1 MTAVA
6 VVFWVVV
13 GLLVYAQV
21 GYPLLLE
28 LLGRLRRG
36 RSLAAAVP
44 DGSEPSVSLVI
55 AAHREAEIIEAKVAN
70 ARALDWPGDRLEVIV
85 ACDGSPDD
93 TPARARAA
101 GADLVLEL
109 PWGGKVRA
117 QDAAV
122 DRAGGDLLAFSDA
135 NALWEPGALR
145 ALAAPFA
152 EERVG
157 YACGQV
163 RFVNEGGTN
172 QEGLYWR
179 YEMAIRAR
187 ESQLQSV
194 TAGNGAIYAV
204 RPEAYLR
211 VDPIMGHDLALPF
224 NMVKRGWRAVY
235 APGAR
240 ATEKM
245 VPTVEGEFARKRRMM
260 SHAWPIVLRGGLLS
274 PRGYPPLYALM
285 VASHRL
291 LRYATPFLHPVALVA
306 NAALL
311 GEGWVYVAA
320 FAIQLAVLAAA
331 IAGRVVRVRP
341 LLVARYYVLTT
352 ASMAAGLWDYL
363 RHGTPAG
370 WSPPEGTR

>member
-1 MTAVA
+1 VIVVAVIFWAAVA
-6 VVFWVVV
+6 
-13 GLLVYAQV
+13 LLAYSQV

-28 LLGRLRRG
+28 LLSRVRR
-36 RSLAAAVP
+36 RPAALA
-44 DGSEPSVSLVI
+44 GGGEPRVSLVI
-55 AAHREAEIIEAKVAN
+55 AAHREAEVIGAKVAN
-70 ARALDWPGDRLEVIV
+70 ARALDWPAGGLEVIV

-122 DRAGGDLLAFSDA
+122 ERASGDLLAFSDA

-145 ALAAPFA
+145 ALTAPFA
-152 EERVG
+152 DERVG

-163 RFVNEGGTN
+163 RFVGDGGTN

-179 YEMAIRAR
+179 YEMAIRER
-187 ESQLQSV
+187 ESRLASV

-204 RPEAYLR
+204 RPAAYLH
-211 VDPIMGHDLALPF
+211 VDPIMGHDLSLPF
-224 NMVKRGWRAVY
+224 NLVKRGWRAVY

-285 VASHRL
+285 IVSHRV
-291 LRYATPFLHPVALVA
+291 LRYGAPFLHVVAFVA

-311 GEGWVYVAA
+311 GSGWVYVAT
-320 FAIQLAVLAAA
+320 FAVQVAVLAAA
-331 IAGRVVRVRP
+331 LAGRVLRARP

-352 ASMAAGLWDYL
+352 ASVAAGLWDYL

-370 WSPPEGTR
+370 WAPPEGTR

>member
-1 MTAVA
+1 VTAVA
-6 VVFWVVV
+6 VVFWVAV
-13 GLLVYAQV
+13 GLLVYAQA

-28 LLGRLRRG
+28 ALGRMRRG
-36 RSLAAAVP
+36 HGGPGASPGAP
-44 DGSEPSVSLVI
+44 EPSVSLVI
-55 AAHREAEIIEAKVAN
+55 AAHREAAIIEAKVAN
-70 ARALDWPGDRLEVIV
+70 ARALDWPAERLEVIV

-101 GADLVLEL
+101 GADVVLEL

-122 DRAGGDLLAFSDA
+122 ERAGGELLAFSDA

-145 ALAAPFA
+145 ALAAAFA
-152 EERVG
+152 DPAVG

-163 RFVNEGGTN
+163 RFVNDGGTN

-187 ESQLQSV
+187 ESQLASV

-204 RPEAYLR
+204 RPEAYLH
-211 VDPIMGHDLALPF
+211 VDPVMGHDLSLPF

-235 APGAR
+235 APAAR

-291 LRYATPFLHPVALVA
+291 LRYATPFLHPVALAA

-311 GEGWVYVAA
+311 GRGWVYVAT

-331 IAGRVVRVRP
+331 LAGRAVRVRP

>member
-13 GLLVYAQV
+13 ALLVYAQL

-36 RSLAAAVP
+36 RSPAAGVS
-44 DGSEPSVSLVI
+44 DDSEPSVSLVI

-70 ARALDWPGDRLEVIV
+70 ARALDWPADRLEVIV

-101 GADLVLEL
+101 GADVVLEL

-122 DRAGGDLLAFSDA
+122 DRAGGELLAFSDA

-145 ALAAPFA
+145 ALTAPFA
-152 EERVG
+152 DERVG

-187 ESQLQSV
+187 ESQLASV

-204 RPEAYLR
+204 RPEAYLH
-211 VDPIMGHDLALPF
+211 VDPIMGHDLSLPF

-235 APGAR
+235 APAAR

-285 VASHRL
+285 VASHRV